1 MRARRSPPPFWF
13 TLGVAVAIAIVL
25 RLVDQAYGVRD
36 AAPGHAPPV
45 SMAFFGFL
53 IALIGA
59 IWNGLQVAGRVT
71 LEVLAWSVKALW
83 LFATTTAN
91 GLKALGVLAAQGLKK
106 VWDFFGSVFERVIK
120 PAWLK
125 FWRWFDK
132 FRKWLDD
139 TFGPVLK
146 WLQQVR
152 KTLLDF
158 WKTYV
163 RPWLDLIDVT
173 RRALRVLSSLGLGW
187 ARRLDA
193 YLGRLEDKIQRPFM
207 LLLAKVNEVI
217 NIVNRIVTIDGLLQR
232 VALVRS
238 LARDYE
244 YAWRAIANPYRHAI
258 DPTNKRDVDDAIKP
272 RTAEDISR
280 AYGAYVTDHA
290 GDRAE
295 MYDEISAFVRRE
307 FGV

>member
-45 SMAFFGFL
+45 SIAFFGFL

-207 LLLAKVNEVI
+207 LLLAKINEVI

-232 VALVRS
+232 VALIRS
-238 LARDYE
+238 LERDYL
-244 YAWRAIANPYRHAI
+244 YAWRAAVNPWR
-258 DPTNKRDVDDAIKP
+258 RDYTADDQK
-272 RTAEDISR
+272 T
-280 AYGAYVTDHA
+280 VTDA
-290 GDRAE
+290 LKPKPFAQIVSETRTYMLDGTGPRAAIF
-295 MYDEISAFVRRE
+295 DEQLAQWRIYLRS
-307 FGV
+307 